1 MADSTTPI
9 STRPKSEVVV
19 PQPSQPPSE
28 VISRWSDHNVEL
40 PAMVIVPNSEED
52 IFDAIKLAKERKLT
66 LIPADGGHGSFVP
79 ITSNTL
85 YLDMRKFNSVVVD
98 TSTGTLISQNEEKLD
113 VSSSSEGEGKAL
125 FNALCGAGHGLG
137 VITSVTMKIFPLKSL
152 NLTNDCIWTRRAVF
166 PSTAIA
172 AAAEA
177 FAQFSDPP
185 PPLAIS
191 MVFFRTPPNAPV
203 PDSHTIMLSA
213 SYYGPAHEG
222 ELAVALLFEPEL
234 VSKAN
239 KVETLFVPMATVN
252 NGLDFM
258 DVHGGYKGISSC
270 YVSFVNMESIKE
282 SFESWARLS
291 GRFSTNKAVGL
302 GRSEEGQFKFL
313 GIRGRSIFANTIR
326 WAQSWE
332 TNKSLDQFCDEF
344 MEIARRND
352 AGPPRTLANNQYSGI
367 DLEELYPS
375 GRVAE
380 LKRVK
385 SIWDAERM
393 LNLEID
399 VITFRSFRHTF
410 ANLKNTDGLFHA
422 IITLVFI
429 FPDANDVVWGIE
441 EHMLL
446 CKGEEPMVLKKSL
459 SDGCSMLAVA
469 CSSVHWTSRAAFV
482 ISLVAVLLSVFYSC
496 LLQCRLSSLYKTEDV
511 KDWLSEPSG
520 ASERGRVDAAINN
533 LEFIPRDEEQTATT
547 TGEDIQETLRQ
558 KRKNWLLNSVIEIV
572 GYYLNSACTIQ
583 APALLLN
590 YSVGAFLTG
599 FGIYLGCVAMANF
612 DPAAG
617 EDLSY
622 KVLIVYCCS
631 RSSGIIILYCAEGA
645 RTIPSPPLAAT
656 FKNGY
661 YGREHSARKDASFM
675 PKLDLELFF
684 RGQRQRSRGS
694 SVRSDVHNNS
704 RKCPLQRE
712 TRRHQN

>member
-98 TSTGTLISQNEEKLD
+98 TSTGTNEEKLD

-213 SYYGPAHEG
+213 SYYGPAHEA

-399 VITFRSFRHTF
+399 VITFHSFRHTF

-469 CSSVHWTSRAAFV
+469 C
-482 ISLVAVLLSVFYSC
+482 
-496 LLQCRLSSLYKTEDV
+496 RLSSLYKTEDV

-520 ASERGRVDAAINN
+520 ASERGRVNAAINN

-572 GYYLNSACTIQ
+572 GYYQPPSTQLVRFK
-583 APALLLN
+583 LLLF
-590 YSVGAFLTG
+590 S
-599 FGIYLGCVAMANF
+599 
-612 DPAAG
+612 
-617 EDLSY
+617 
-622 KVLIVYCCS
+622 
-631 RSSGIIILYCAEGA
+631 
-645 RTIPSPPLAAT
+645 
-656 FKNGY
+656 
-661 YGREHSARKDASFM
+661 
-675 PKLDLELFF
+675 
-684 RGQRQRSRGS
+684 
-694 SVRSDVHNNS
+694 
-704 RKCPLQRE
+704 
-712 TRRHQN
+712 

>member
-1 MADSTTPI
+1 MIDA
-9 STRPKSEVVV
+9 
-19 PQPSQPPSE
+19 
-28 VISRWSDHNVEL
+28 VES
-40 PAMVIVPNSEED
+40 IQ
-52 IFDAIKLAKERKLT
+52 
-66 LIPADGGHGSFVP
+66 
-79 ITSNTL
+79 
-85 YLDMRKFNSVVVD
+85 
-98 TSTGTLISQNEEKLD
+98 LISQNEEKLD

-399 VITFRSFRHTF
+399 VITFHSFRHTF

-469 CSSVHWTSRAAFV
+469 LLNITREMESAIIAQVAINSFSLQNLSSVQ
-482 ISLVAVLLSVFYSC
+482 LSALDFSSC
-496 LLQCRLSSLYKTEDV
+496 LCHQSRSCASCRLSSLYKTEDV

-547 TGEDIQETLRQ
+547 TGEDIQETLP
-558 KRKNWLLNSVIEIV
+558 S
-572 GYYLNSACTIQ
+572 LNSACTIQ

-631 RSSGIIILYCAEGA
+631 RSSGIIILYCAEGT
-645 RTIPSPPLAAT
+645 RTIPSPPLVAT

-661 YGREHSARKDASFM
+661 YGREHSARKDASFK
-675 PKLDLELFF
+675 PKLDLELVF

-694 SVRSDVHNNS
+694 SVRSDVHGKS
-704 RKCPLQRE
+704 Q
-712 TRRHQN
+712 